1 MECYLAT
8 QKEGNL
14 DICNNRVEL
23 EGITQSETRLT
34 EIPKDMWNQRKREK
48 KQNKTRRNVLI
59 DAKEK
64 HKQYLIGGHQ
74 R

>member
-1 MECYLAT
+1 MT
-8 QKEGNL
+8 FVTTG
-14 DICNNRVEL
+14 VEL

-48 KQNKTRRNVLI
+48 KTKQNKKKCTHRCK
-59 DAKEK
+59 KEK